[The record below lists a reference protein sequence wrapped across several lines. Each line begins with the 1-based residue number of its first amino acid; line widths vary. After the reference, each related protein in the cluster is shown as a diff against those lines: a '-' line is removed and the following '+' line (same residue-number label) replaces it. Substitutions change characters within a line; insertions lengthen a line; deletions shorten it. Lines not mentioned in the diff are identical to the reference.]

1 MNIESLS
8 RLIAGA
14 DVSVF
19 RSIATIIMPLFKLPN
34 ADYCDGPYD
43 GGHDFKI
50 VNMPNG
56 AEVGIQISVE
66 KNWES
71 KLRSDAKKLKHT
83 SDVDIMYFFSSRR
96 IPEGSYK
103 EVEEDI
109 FTDHAIVVKKYD
121 CQAIASRLVK
131 HDKVSEVLVLFGINI
146 TKPEQKYLT
155 PKNEAVSSLLLFDQ
169 KTKDLRQRFFQSIIM
184 STLSRKPDGCS
195 REQLIES
202 VASSFNLEETQQIQ
216 LNANIDRLLQN
227 SEIESH
233 QKVLILSK
241 SEQDRFAGLQ
251 KTTELEL
258 EMLKSDFKDKLSN
271 LKVALDVKTQAL
283 LLDNFIELTIYLSG
297 QSYNIYD
304 AVVEADSSYKS
315 IRDIISS
322 KFGQQNTNEIFKELS
337 SFFAG
342 TDFAKHIACAKL
354 YDAFLNTNS
363 SHLINALGGVEAL
376 NIYIDSSVFIP
387 IICGLLFDNV
397 GDRYSLSGA
406 SLHKL
411 ITKHEFNAIIPYDYM
426 EEVASHL
433 IEACRD
439 YKHIVEKG
447 IDLSHSGN
455 AFISHYSRYRRSR
468 PDISFSEYVKLF
480 GVRLNTI
487 SSDMSDSAFYS
498 IRDRAVRELT
508 KLASK
513 YSFKTERFKVEYLES
528 KIDELKLFVEDQG
541 ISRPDVL
548 IRHDAKVIEYL
559 AGGYIESGIVKL
571 LCTWD
576 KVHSLKNPEGADGY
590 YVMHPVAVIDYLS
603 LAKGNGDVSVS
614 HLLDF
619 AAMQEE
625 ADLKLSSQIWDV
637 IAKVDNDNLADAE
650 LFGQARE
657 FQEAYMNKHANDES
671 VANEQVEKEWMAW
684 KK

>member
-8 RLIAGA
+8 RLIEAA

-56 AEVGIQISVE
+56 TEVGIQISVE
-66 KNWES
+66 KKWEP

-109 FTDHAIVVKKYD
+109 FTEHAVTVRKYD

-131 HDKVSEVLVLFGINI
+131 HDKVSEVLVLFGIKI

-184 STLSRKPDGCS
+184 STLSRKPNGCS

-202 VASSFNLEETQQIQ
+202 VTESFNLEETQQIQ

-271 LKVALDVKTQAL
+271 LKVTLDAKTQAL

-304 AVVEADSSYKS
+304 AVIEADSSYKS

-322 KFGQQNTNEIFKELS
+322 KFGQQNTHEIFKELS

-376 NIYIDSSVFIP
+376 NVYIDASVFIP

-397 GDRYSLSGA
+397 GDRNSLSGA

-411 ITKHEFNAIIPYDYM
+411 ITKHEFNAIIPHDYM

-447 IDLSHSGN
+447 IELSHSGN

-468 PDISFSEYVKLF
+468 PDITFSEYVKLF

-487 SSDMSDSAFYS
+487 SSDMSDSAFYL
-498 IRDRAVRELT
+498 IRDRAVRELE

-528 KIDELKLFVEDQG
+528 KIDELKLFVEEQG